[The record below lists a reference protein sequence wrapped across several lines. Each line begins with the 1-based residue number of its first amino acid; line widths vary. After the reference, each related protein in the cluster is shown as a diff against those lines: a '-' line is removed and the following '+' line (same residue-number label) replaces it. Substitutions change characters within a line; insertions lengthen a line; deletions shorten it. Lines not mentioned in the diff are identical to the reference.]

1 MQGGISAA
9 FVATVREFNLP
20 AHSTNLIILSLALA
34 AGSLTAMAGTPAPAP
49 APEPAPVTSL
59 WSGSVTLGYDS
70 KYIFRGLYV
79 TDDLVTGSLDLNYT
93 ISDRLTLNLNAWYAN
108 GGGHYN
114 TPFDGDYD
122 ELNLYVKLLYKV
134 NDQFSF
140 GPSFRYYDYPFD
152 SSLFEQYEPGL
163 EAVWLPCANTTV
175 NMGVYYETESD
186 ALYAELGASY
196 VYKVNDSFA
205 IVPGAVI
212 SYLDRDDETL
222 YLDGKTLMSTGYD
235 TSGLNHAAL
244 YVKAP
249 ITLKSNVT
257 LTPYVAYNMPLD
269 TIEDNDGLY
278 PGQDDQFY
286 YGATLSVGF

>member
-1 MQGGISAA
+1 M
-9 FVATVREFNLP
+9 T
-20 AHSTNLIILSLALA
+20 TKTTILSIALA
-34 AGSLTAMAGTPAPAP
+34 ASSLTAMAGTPAPAP
-49 APEPAPVTSL
+49 APAPEPVSL

-70 KYIFRGLYV
+70 KYMFRGLYV
-79 TDDLVTGSLDLNYT
+79 CDDLFTASLDLNYA
-93 ISDRLTLNLNAWYAN
+93 ISDRLTLNMNAWYGN
-108 GGGHYN
+108 GAGHLE
-114 TPFDGDYD
+114 DYD

-152 SSLFEQYEPGL
+152 SSYFEQYEPGL
-163 EAVWLPCANTTV
+163 EAVWIPCENATV
-175 NMGVYYETESD
+175 NMGLYYETETD

-196 VYKVNDSFA
+196 LYKVNDMLS

-212 SYLDRDDETL
+212 SYLDRNDDTYDAMGF
-222 YLDGKTLMSTGYD
+222 YLGGYD
-235 TSGLNHAAL
+235 TSGMNHAAL

-257 LTPYVAYNMPLD
+257 LTPYIAYNMPLD

-278 PGQDDQFY
+278 PGQDDQWY
-286 YGATLSVGF
+286 YGASLSVGF